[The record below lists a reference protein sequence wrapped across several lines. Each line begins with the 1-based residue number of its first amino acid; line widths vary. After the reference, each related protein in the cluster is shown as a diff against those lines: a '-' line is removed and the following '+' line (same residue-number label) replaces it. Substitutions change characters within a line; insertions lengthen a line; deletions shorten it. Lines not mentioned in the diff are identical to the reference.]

1 MPKKPKE
8 KHEVKENRK
17 IQNTWSLVEGRDIAY
32 DFAVKVYE
40 RFNKLVKSIILFGST
55 SKETASKRSDIDL
68 IIIIDDCTIQ
78 WDEELIAWYR
88 EELRKLVSANRYRR
102 ALHINSVRLST
113 WWADMIRG
121 DPVVINVIR
130 YGEALVDFGG
140 FFNPLKVLLSQGK
153 IKSTPEAIYAA
164 LQRSPAHL
172 ARSKAAILNAIEG
185 LYWAMVDSAHA
196 ALIAAE
202 QVPPSPE
209 HIAEMLKKQFVDTK
223 LLSAKYVVWYRDL
236 YILAHKILHG
246 TIREISGK
254 EIDTWQARADEFV
267 REMAKIIKKLI

>member
-1 MPKKPKE
+1 MQKREDKRKVAKDVSKLVNE
-8 KHEVKENRK
+8 K
-17 IQNTWSLVEGRDIAY
+17 DIAY

-40 RFNKLVKSIILFGST
+40 KFNKLVKSVILFGSSAKQT
-55 SKETASKRSDIDL
+55 SAKGSDIDL

-88 EELRKLVSANRYRR
+88 EELGKLIRGSGYTKS
-102 ALHINSVRLST
+102 LHINSVRLST

-130 YGEALVDFGG
+130 WGEALVDFGG

-153 IKSTPEAIYAA
+153 IKSTPEAIFAA

-172 ARSKAAILNAIEG
+172 ARSKAAILGAIEG

-209 HIAEMLKKQFVDTK
+209 HIAEMLKKQFVDSK
-223 LLSAKYVVWYRDL
+223 LLAAKYVVWYRDL
-236 YILAHKILHG
+236 YIVAHKILHG
-246 TIREISGK
+246 TVHEIHGK
-254 EIDTWQARADEFV
+254 DIDMWQARTDEFMQ
-267 REMAKIIKKLI
+267 EMAKIIKKLI